1 MIVGLTGGIGSG
13 KSAAAKIFVELGI
26 DVIDADELS
35 KNVLMENQNAKKI
48 FVEKFGQKYINSND
62 EIDRELLR
70 EDIFKDDKKR
80 KDLEGIIHPIV
91 REEISEFVVNSK
103 SIYKIIM
110 VPLIL
115 ETNTV
120 DAYEKIVVVD
130 CDLDKQIKRASRRD
144 DVSKENVENIIKN
157 QASREERLSIA
168 DQVIMNNASLDDLR
182 LEVIKVHQ
190 KLLGL
195 KIDE

>member
-1 MIVGLTGGIGSG
+1 
-13 KSAAAKIFVELGI
+13 
-26 DVIDADELS
+26 
-35 KNVLMENQNAKKI
+35 
-48 FVEKFGQKYINSND
+48 
-62 EIDRELLR
+62 
-70 EDIFKDDKKR
+70 
-80 KDLEGIIHPIV
+80 
-91 REEISEFVVNSK
+91 
-103 SIYKIIM
+103 M

-115 ETNTV
+115 ETNSV

-130 CDLDKQIKRASRRD
+130 CDLDKQIERASRRD

-195 KIDE
+195 NIDE

>member
-1 MIVGLTGGIGSG
+1 MASISVSLILSPPPSLSLTLSISLYLTTD
-13 KSAAAKIFVELGI
+13 K
-26 DVIDADELS
+26 ADE
-35 KNVLMENQNAKKI
+35 
-48 FVEKFGQKYINSND
+48 
-62 EIDRELLR
+62 
-70 EDIFKDDKKR
+70 KKR

-91 REEISEFVVNSK
+91 REEISEFVVTSK

-115 ETNTV
+115 ETNSV

-130 CDLDKQIKRASRRD
+130 CDLDKQIERASRRD

>member
-35 KNVLMENQNAKKI
+35 KNVLMENQKAKKI

-168 DQVIMNNASLDDLR
+168 DQVIMNNASLDELR

>member
-1 MIVGLTGGIGSG
+1 
-13 KSAAAKIFVELGI
+13 
-26 DVIDADELS
+26 
-35 KNVLMENQNAKKI
+35 
-48 FVEKFGQKYINSND
+48 
-62 EIDRELLR
+62 
-70 EDIFKDDKKR
+70 
-80 KDLEGIIHPIV
+80 
-91 REEISEFVVNSK
+91 
-103 SIYKIIM
+103 M

-168 DQVIMNNASLDDLR
+168 DQVIMNNSSLDDLR